1 MMGGI
6 ERREIEVGLAYDW
19 LIELLGGAYNFVAA
33 YTALR
38 SREIC
43 VGVIGSTITTVAAV
57 HPGASGRKRALILVI
72 KQQSLYLLK

>member
-43 VGVIGSTITTVAAV
+43 VGVIGSTITT
-57 HPGASGRKRALILVI
+57 GASG
-72 KQQSLYLLK
+72 